1 MLTTPAPSYSA
12 AQQLQNEDI
21 LTLDSK
27 QWEDTFQINMV
38 RLPLLPFPFSRANCA
53 RRQQHHMFYTSK
65 AAIPHLQKNKGAA
78 IINNASINAFIGRPD
93 LIDYTCAF
101 SSL

>member
-27 QWEDTFQINMV
+27 QWEDTFQINM
-38 RLPLLPFPFSRANCA
+38 
-53 RRQQHHMFYTSK
+53 HHIFYTSK

-78 IINNASINAFIGRPD
+78 IINNASVNAFIGRPD
-93 LIDYTCAF
+93 LLDYTCSSSSS
-101 SSL
+101 SSLFLDRC